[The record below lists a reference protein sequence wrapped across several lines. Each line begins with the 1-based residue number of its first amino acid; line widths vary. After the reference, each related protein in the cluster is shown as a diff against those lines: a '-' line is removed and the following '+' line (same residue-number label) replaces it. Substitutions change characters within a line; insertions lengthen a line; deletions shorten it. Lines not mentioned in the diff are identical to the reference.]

1 MERKLEI
8 VPEWMMP
15 ERKSFKRCKPFEA
28 YEKKRLQMLKKKESH
43 TITKYSPRNEDE
55 AFVICSC
62 HNLVFLSGAVGM
74 DEPTTTT
81 TTPTTDRRARF
92 LDLFAAVALVG
103 FAVEFLCIYL
113 LMWFKVSVIL
123 VEPSGFILATKI
135 GIAFVVVVLG
145 ANLLRRLWKSG
156 GSSSGE
162 KP

>member
-28 YEKKRLQMLKKKESH
+28 QEKKRLQMLKKKESH
-43 TITKYSPRNEDE
+43 TITKYSPRNADE

-62 HNLVFLSGAVGM
+62 HNLVFLSGAVGG

-81 TTPTTDRRARF
+81 TTDRRARF

-113 LMWFKVSVIL
+113 LMWFKVSVML

-135 GIAFVVVVLG
+135 GIAFIVVALG

-156 GSSSGE
+156 GVRKGE